1 MESSLPSRVVRV
13 RPRWRRKI
21 GKGDVVGR
29 SFQVVGVDRRTEM
42 KWYACIIALLRS
54 CVPTS
59 SLLALLL
66 DLKQHLLDELGMS
79 AVR

>member
-1 MESSLPSRVVRV
+1 
-13 RPRWRRKI
+13 
-21 GKGDVVGR
+21 
-29 SFQVVGVDRRTEM
+29 M